1 MTCIDYF
8 YRILAK
14 KDYSAHELLKKA
26 KEKGFEQSEITN
38 AIQELQL
45 KGYQSDARLVE
56 SMITSAQGKYGRSV
70 VKRKC
75 FVKGISGDLFEEI
88 WESQTESEEL
98 EQLLELKL
106 KVMRKYKIS
115 DFHEIEPK
123 TKARL
128 WNYLQYRGFNPNQ
141 ILEQWK
147 NEDFE

>member
-75 FVKGISGDLFEEI
+75 FEKGISGDLFEEI
-88 WESQTESEEL
+88 WESQTESEEP

-128 WNYLQYRGFNPNQ
+128 WNYLQYRGFNPSQ

>member
-1 MTCIDYF
+1 
-8 YRILAK
+8 
-14 KDYSAHELLKKA
+14 
-26 KEKGFEQSEITN
+26 
-38 AIQELQL
+38 
-45 KGYQSDARLVE
+45 
-56 SMITSAQGKYGRSV
+56 MITSAQGKYGRSV

-75 FVKGISGDLFEEI
+75 FEKGISGDLFEEI

-128 WNYLQYRGFNPNQ
+128 WNYLQYRGFNPSQ
-141 ILEQWK
+141 VLEQWK
-147 NEDFE
+147 NEDIE